1 MILVIP
7 KMDLYCWRM
16 GFIFYGKH
24 PFFVTRMQVSDAV
37 PKGPL
42 VDLSPIILMECP
54 KHIDAIS
61 MIVHFIFRGAT
72 G

>member
-1 MILVIP
+1 
-7 KMDLYCWRM
+7 
-16 GFIFYGKH
+16 
-24 PFFVTRMQVSDAV
+24 MQVSDAV

-61 MIVHFIFRGAT
+61 MIVHSHRLKFINYGVSLYP